1 MFGKQTPTPVDPPL
15 RFLYVHVYKCGGSSM
30 RRHIADHLVTSDTT
44 FVDQWA
50 YAWERDITPPDR
62 LLGNVTRSEML
73 RLGPLADMAGRAVIT
88 THSFF
93 YEWMKGLEGFRFGTM
108 LRDPIARIVSQFGFQ
123 RREFGLHPGEDVVDF
138 INGLPSFELNLQT
151 AAFCGSPRLDIDETN
166 LEQAKANLHY
176 FEFLG
181 FVEDFEGSLRLF
193 NRLFDIESP
202 SPAPKVNVNPDPAP
216 VLPDLVLE
224 ALQDRGRFDLELYAY
239 ADRLYRAKLAALELL
254 DLGDPDTPPPSI
266 PVAGS

>member
-1 MFGKQTPTPVDPPL
+1 MFGNQTPAPEDSPL

-30 RRHIADHLVTSDTT
+30 RKHIADHLVTPGTT
-44 FVDQWA
+44 FIDQWA

-73 RLGPLADMAGRAVIT
+73 RLGPLADVTGRAVVT

-93 YEWMKGLEGFRFGTM
+93 YEWMKGLAGFRFGTM
-108 LRDPIARIVSQFGFQ
+108 LRDPIARIISQFGFQ
-123 RREFGLHPGEDVVDF
+123 RREFGMHRDEDLVDF
-138 INGLPSFELNLQT
+138 INGLPSFELNMHT
-151 AAFCGSPRLDIDETN
+151 AAFCGTPRLDIDAID

-181 FVEDFEGSLRLF
+181 FVEDYEGSLRLF
-193 NRLFDIESP
+193 NRLFDIESAA
-202 SPAPKVNVNPDPAP
+202 PAPKVNINPEPAP
-216 VLPDLVLE
+216 DLPEPVLD
-224 ALQDRGRFDLELYAY
+224 ALRDRGRFDVELYAY

-254 DLGDPDTPPPSI
+254 DSGDPDTPPPSI
-266 PVAGS
+266 TVGT

>member
-1 MFGKQTPTPVDPPL
+1 MFGKQPPPPATPL

-30 RRHIADHLVTSDTT
+30 RKHITDHLVTPDTN

-73 RLGPLADMAGRAVIT
+73 RLGPLAGTTGRTVVA

-93 YEWMKGLEGFRFGTM
+93 YEWMKGLPEFRFGTM

-123 RREFGLHPGEDVVDF
+123 RREFGMHEDQSVVDF

-151 AAFCGSPRLDIDETN
+151 AAFCGSPRLDIDATD

-181 FVEDFEGSLRLF
+181 FVEDYEGSLRLF
-193 NRLFDIESP
+193 NRLFGIES
-202 SPAPKVNVNPDPAP
+202 SAPAPQVNVSPHPPLELPAP
-216 VLPDLVLE
+216 VLE
-224 ALQDRGRFDLELYAY
+224 ALRDRGRFDLELYDY

-254 DLGDPDTPPPSI
+254 DSGDPDTPPPSI
-266 PVAGS
+266 PTA